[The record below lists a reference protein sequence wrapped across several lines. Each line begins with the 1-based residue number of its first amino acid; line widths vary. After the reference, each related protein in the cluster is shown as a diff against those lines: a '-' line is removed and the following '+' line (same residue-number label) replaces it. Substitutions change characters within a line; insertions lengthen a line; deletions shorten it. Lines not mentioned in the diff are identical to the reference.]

1 MFNTRQDL
9 TEWAIEQVNKYGIR
23 QPETYTE
30 QEIKD
35 ACLEVPSWAIT
46 KHVEKRNIQLLD
58 EDDGYHD

>member
-9 TEWAIEQVNKYGIR
+9 TEWATEQFNKYGIR

-35 ACLEVPSWAIT
+35 ACPEVPSWAVT
-46 KHVEKRNIQLLD
+46 EHVDKRKIQLLD

>member
-9 TEWAIEQVNKYGIR
+9 TEWTIEQFNLYGIG
-23 QPETYTE
+23 QPGVYTE

-35 ACLEVPSWAIT
+35 VCPEVASWAIT
-46 KHVEKRNIQLLD
+46 KHVNKRNIQLLD

>member
-9 TEWAIEQVNKYGIR
+9 TEWAIEQVNKYGR

>member
-9 TEWAIEQVNKYGIR
+9 TEWAIEQFNKYGIR

-35 ACLEVPSWAIT
+35 MFRSSKLGYYKAC
-46 KHVEKRNIQLLD
+46 
-58 EDDGYHD
+58 

>member
-9 TEWAIEQVNKYGIR
+9 TEWAI
-23 QPETYTE
+23 E

>member
-1 MFNTRQDL
+1 MFKTKEDL
-9 TEWAIEQVNKYGIR
+9 THWALDQFNKYGIR

-35 ACLEVPSWAIT
+35 ACPEVPSWFIN
-46 KHVEKRNIQLLD
+46 KPNIKVLD

>member
-9 TEWAIEQVNKYGIR
+9 TEWATEQFNKYGIR

-35 ACLEVPSWAIT
+35 ACPEVPSWAVT
-46 KHVEKRNIQLLD
+46 EHVEKR
-58 EDDGYHD
+58 

>member
-9 TEWAIEQVNKYGIR
+9 TEWAIDQFNKYGIR

-35 ACLEVPSWAIT
+35 TCPEVPSWFI
-46 KHVEKRNIQLLD
+46 KKPDIKVLD

>member
-9 TEWAIEQVNKYGIR
+9 TEWAIEQVNKYSIR

>member
-9 TEWAIEQVNKYGIR
+9 TEWTIEQFNKYGIR
-23 QPETYTE
+23 QPEIYTE

-35 ACLEVPSWAIT
+35 VCPEVPSWAIT
-46 KHVEKRNIQLLD
+46 KHVKKRNIQLLD

>member
-1 MFNTRQDL
+1 MTKTDIAA
-9 TEWAIEQVNKYGIR
+9 WALDQITKYGIR

-35 ACLEVPSWAIT
+35 ACPEVPSWAIT
-46 KHVEKRNIQLLD
+46 KHVEKRKIQLLD